1 MNVLNYLNV
10 LNERRHFVQAVPIDQ
25 IVQTVISLHRRI
37 EKNCLNVLND
47 LNDLNILN
55 QRYRA
60 FQPFKQFKT
69 FKP

>member
-37 EKNCLNVLND
+37 ERNCLNVLND

-55 QRYRA
+55 Q
-60 FQPFKQFKT
+60 
-69 FKP
+69 